1 MRSPSFQLLMT
12 GMLNLLLLT
21 FIFAPWAR
29 AAEPARPLSYNRD
42 IRPILSE
49 ACFHCHGFDKNTRQ
63 GELRLDERAAATA
76 RREGPPAITPGKPSE
91 SELIKRILAH
101 DPDER
106 MPPASSAR
114 TLSPAQIELLKRW
127 IAEGAEYEPHWAFVP
142 PKRLPLPEL
151 KQSDWPAGPID
162 HWVLA
167 RLEREGLR
175 PSPEASKQTLLRR
188 VSLDLTGLPPTPA
201 ELAAFLADE
210 SPTAYEKV
218 VDRLLA
224 SPRYGER
231 MASLWLDA
239 ARYADTN
246 GYQTDGP
253 RQMWRWRDWVIEAFN
268 SNLPFDRFTIDQL
281 AGDLLP
287 HPTLE
292 QQIATGFNRNHRTN
306 SEGGIIPE
314 EYRVE
319 YVVDR
324 VDTTSTLWL
333 GMTLGCARCH
343 DHKYDPVTQREFYRL
358 FAFFNNVPEQGK
370 GVRDSNSAPFIKAPT
385 PVMAKRLAESQANVD
400 QAQRIVANKQPELI
414 RALAEWEQQADPAAK
429 RLAEPLS
436 EKLIV
441 HLPFER
447 DAWQTVPPV
456 GESLP
461 TGSDP
466 AEKRPATVTGR
477 VGQAA
482 EFDGSVRYTVGE
494 AGALIDTEKFSFAAW
509 TLAQGDGS
517 VLARMDDEIS
527 FVGYDLRWEK
537 GRLQMNLVGRIL
549 DDSIRV
555 ETAEAW
561 KPGEWHHVAGT
572 YDGSRTAAGVRLYV
586 DGVLREVRV
595 LADTLSNPIKTTQ
608 PLRIGSRR
616 ASGFFQGL
624 IDEVRTYARELESDD
639 IQILACPETTAEI
652 LARPRDKRTPQQ
664 TRKLER
670 AFLEQAAPQE
680 LREAHAALAI
690 AKQQHSAFLA
700 TIPTSMVMV
709 EMNPPRETRL
719 LLRGEYDKPGEK
731 VTPGVPASLPPLS
744 DEKPVAAASLPNRLD
759 LARWLVD
766 PKHPLTAR
774 VTVNRYWQQLF
785 GVGLV
790 KTTED
795 FGSQGESPSHLE
807 LLDWLATEFIEQ
819 RWNVKGL
826 LKTIVMSR
834 TYRQDSRVAPELLRR
849 DPANRL
855 LARGPRFRLSAEMIR
870 DQALAASGLLVEK
883 LGGPS
888 ARPYQ
893 PEGLWLELAASAV
906 NYEQDH
912 GDNLYRRS
920 LYTYWKRTV
929 APPSMMALDASSRDM
944 CTVRPSRTNTPLQA
958 LTLLNDVTFVETSR
972 KLAERALRDGG
983 PTAEGR
989 IAHAMRLL
997 LAREPSDAELRV
1009 LMAGLAR
1016 HRDRF
1021 ARAPE
1026 SAARYVSTGESPRD
1040 QTLDVVELAA
1050 YTALAGVLLNLDET
1064 VTKE

>member
-1 MRSPSFQLLMT
+1 MSCTLSLHLLW
-12 GMLNLLLLT
+12 L
-21 FIFAPWAR
+21 IFAPTAQS
-29 AAEPARPLSYNRD
+29 AEPARPLSYNRD

-63 GELRLDERAAATA
+63 GDLRLDERAAAIA
-76 RREGPPAITPGKPSE
+76 RREGTPAILPGKPAD
-91 SELIKRILAH
+91 SELVTRILAH

-106 MPPASSAR
+106 MPPISSAR
-114 TLSPAQIELLKRW
+114 TLSPAQIELLKQW
-127 IAEGAEYEPHWAFVP
+127 IAEGAEYEPHWALTP
-142 PKRLPLPEL
+142 PKRLALPEV
-151 KQSDWPAGPID
+151 KQPDWPAGPID

-175 PSPEASKQTLLRR
+175 PSPEAKKQTLLRR

-201 ELAAFLADE
+201 ELAAFLSDE
-210 SPTAYEKV
+210 SPAAFEKV

-253 RQMWRWRDWVIEAFN
+253 RQMWRWRDWVIDAFN
-268 SNLPFDRFTIDQL
+268 SNLSFDQFTIDQL

-287 HPTLE
+287 QPTLD

-385 PVMAKRLAESQANVD
+385 PAMAARLAESQAVVD
-400 QAQRIVANKQPELI
+400 QASRLALAQLPALI
-414 RALAEWEQQADPAAK
+414 RALEEWEKQPDAAK
-429 RLAEPLS
+429 RTLAEPLT
-436 EKLIV
+436 EKLLV
-441 HLPFER
+441 HIPFEK
-447 DAWQTVPPV
+447 DAPQAVPVVGDKPGEEAGGKLPV
-456 GESLP
+456 L
-461 TGSDP
+461 
-466 AEKRPATVTGR
+466 AVGR

-482 EFDGSVRYTVGE
+482 EFDGQSRYT
-494 AGALIDTEKFSFAAW
+494 AGDAGTLIDTEKFSFAAW
-509 TLAQGDGS
+509 TRAEGDGS
-517 VLARMDDEIS
+517 ILSRMDDEIA

-555 ETAEAW
+555 ETVKKWEFGA
-561 KPGEWHHVAGT
+561 WHHVAGT
-572 YDGSRTAAGVRLYV
+572 YDGSRTAAGVRLFV
-586 DGVLREVRV
+586 DGTPQEVHV
-595 LADTLSNPIKTTQ
+595 IADTLSNPIKTTQ

-616 ASGFFQGL
+616 SSGFFRGL
-624 IDEVRTYARELESDD
+624 IDDVRIYARMLELDD
-639 IQILACPETTAEI
+639 IQILACGETAAEI
-652 LARPRDKRTPQQ
+652 LALPRDQRTPQQ
-664 TRKLER
+664 ARKLAR
-670 AFLEQAAPQE
+670 AFLEHAAPKE
-680 LREAHAALAI
+680 LRETHAALAT
-690 AKQQHSAFLA
+690 ARQEHATLLA
-700 TIPTSMVMV
+700 NVPTVMVMF

-719 LLRGEYDKPGEK
+719 LLRGEYDKPGEI

-744 DEKPVAAASLPNRLD
+744 GETPSPSTSSPNRLD

-785 GVGLV
+785 GAGLV

-795 FGSQGESPSHLE
+795 FGSQGEAPSHPE
-807 LLDWLATEFIEQ
+807 LLDWLAMEFIGQ

-834 TYRQDSRVAPELLRR
+834 TYRQDSQVSPELLRR

-883 LGGPS
+883 RGGPS

-944 CTVRPSRTNTPLQA
+944 CTVRQSRTNTPLQA

-983 PTAEGR
+983 PTPEGR

-997 LAREPSDAELRV
+997 LAREPSATELRV
-1009 LMAGLAR
+1009 LVAGLTR
-1016 HRDRF
+1016 HRARF
-1021 ARAPE
+1021 ARAPD
-1026 SAARYVSTGESPRD
+1026 SAAQYVSAGESPRD
-1040 QTLDVVELAA
+1040 KSLDVIELAA